1 MKRILSALA
10 ALLLLAA
17 AAPAAEGKKV
27 TIRWHGQSFFEIVS
41 SAGTRIVIDPHA
53 IEAYGRKVVSADL
66 VLLSHFH
73 VDHTR
78 TEVVE
83 NLPKAKVITGLK
95 KLDKAGRRQDWNVVN
110 EKFKDVR
117 VQTVGTFHDAMSG
130 TERGKNGVFV
140 IEVDGLRVV
149 HLGDLGH
156 LLNRSQLRK
165 IGEVDVLLIPVGGV
179 YTINGLDAQKVV
191 EQLKPK
197 RVVIPMHYGTK
208 VYDFLL
214 DLDKSHFLDE
224 QTMGEVKKFPTTN
237 ELDIDAAAPPPKEPI
252 IAVLHWEKA
261 GKAAPEGR

>member
-1 MKRILSALA
+1 MKRLVSTLA
-10 ALLLLAA
+10 ALLLFAA
-17 AAPAAEGKKV
+17 AGPAAEGKKV
-27 TIRWHGQSFFEIVS
+27 TLRWHGQSFFEIVS

-83 NLPKAKVITGLK
+83 NLPQAKVLTGLK
-95 KLDKAGRRQDWNVVN
+95 KLDKDGKRQDWNVVN

-117 VQTVGTFHDAMSG
+117 VQTVGTYHDAEAG
-130 TERGKNGVFV
+130 IQRGKNGVFI
-140 IEVDGLRVV
+140 IEVDGLRIV

-156 LLNRSQLRK
+156 TLNRSQLRK

-191 EQLKPK
+191 EQVKPK
-197 RVVIPMHYGTK
+197 RYVIPMHYGTK

-214 DLDKSHFLDE
+214 DLDKSHFLDD
-224 QTMGEVKKFPTTN
+224 QTMGTVEKFPRTN
-237 ELDIDAAAPPPKEPI
+237 ELVIDAAAAPPKEPV
-252 IAVLHWEKA
+252 IAILHWEKA
-261 GKAAPEGR
+261 K

>member
-1 MKRILSALA
+1 MKRVLSALA
-10 ALLLLAA
+10 ALLLFAA
-17 AAPAAEGKKV
+17 AGGAAEGKKV
-27 TIRWHGQSFFEIVS
+27 TVRWHGQSFFEIIS

-53 IEAYGRKVVSADL
+53 IDAYGRKLVSADL

-73 VDHTR
+73 VDHTH

-95 KLDKAGRRQDWNVVN
+95 KLDKDGKRQEWNVVN

-117 VQTVGTFHDAMSG
+117 VQTVGTYHDAMSG
-130 TERGKNGVFV
+130 TERGLNAAFI
-140 IEVDGLRVV
+140 IEVDGLRIV

-156 LLNRSQLRK
+156 TLNRSQLRK
-165 IGEVDVLLIPVGGV
+165 MGEVDVLLIPVGGV

-191 EQLKPK
+191 EQVKPK
-197 RVVIPMHYGTK
+197 RYVIPMHYGTK

-224 QTMGEVKKFPTTN
+224 QTMGTVEKFPKTN
-237 ELDIDAAAPPPKEPI
+237 ELVIDASAAPPKEPV
-252 IAVLHWEKA
+252 IAILHWEKV
-261 GKAAPEGR
+261 K

>member
-1 MKRILSALA
+1 MKRLLTALA

-27 TIRWHGQSFFEIVS
+27 TIRWHDQSFFEIIT

-73 VDHTR
+73 NDHTR

-95 KLDKAGRRQDWNVVN
+95 KLDKDGRRQDWNVVN

-117 VQTVGTFHDAMSG
+117 VQTVGTYHDAMSG
-130 TERGKNGVFV
+130 TERGKNGAFV
-140 IEVDGLRVV
+140 IEADGLRIV

-156 LLNRSQLRK
+156 KLSDAQLK
-165 IGEVDVLLIPVGGV
+165 AIGEVDILMIPVGGV

-197 RVVIPMHYGTK
+197 RYIIPMHYGTK

-237 ELDIDAAAPPPKEPI
+237 ELVIDASAPPPKEPI
-252 IAVLHWEKA
+252 IAILHWEKV
-261 GKAAPEGR
+261 GKAR

>member
-1 MKRILSALA
+1 MKRLLSTLA
-10 ALLLLAA
+10 ALLLFAA
-17 AAPAAEGKKV
+17 AGPAAEGKKV

-41 SAGTRIVIDPHA
+41 SAGTRVVIDPHA

-78 TEVVE
+78 TEVID

-95 KLDKAGRRQDWNVVN
+95 KLDKDGKRQDWNVVN

-117 VQTVGTFHDAMSG
+117 VQTVGTYHDGMSG

-140 IEVDGLRVV
+140 IEVDGLRIV

-156 LLNRSQLRK
+156 TLNRSQLRK

-191 EQLKPK
+191 EQIKPK
-197 RVVIPMHYGTK
+197 RYILPMHYGTK
-208 VYDFLL
+208 AFTDLL
-214 DLDKSHFLDE
+214 GPDEFLDE
-224 QTMGEVKKFPTTN
+224 QKTVQKLPSNTLTVKTDSKP
-237 ELDIDAAAPPPKEPI
+237 AEPVI
-252 IAVLHWEKA
+252 VLPDWK
-261 GKAAPEGR
+261 

>member
-1 MKRILSALA
+1 MKRLLSALA

-78 TEVVE
+78 TEVIE
-83 NLPKAKVITGLK
+83 NLDKAKVITGLK
-95 KLDKAGRRQDWNVVN
+95 KLDKDGLRQDWNVVN

-117 VQTVGTFHDAMSG
+117 VQTVGTYHDAESG
-130 TERGKNGVFV
+130 TKRGKNGVFV
-140 IEVDGLRVV
+140 IEVDGLRIV

-156 LLNRSQLRK
+156 TLNRSQLRK
-165 IGEVDVLLIPVGGV
+165 IGAVDVLLVPIGGV

-191 EQLKPK
+191 EQIKPK
-197 RVVIPMHYGTK
+197 RCIIPMHYGTK

-214 DLDKSHFLDE
+214 DLDKSHFLDD
-224 QTMGEVKKFPTTN
+224 QMMGEVKKFPRTN
-237 ELDIDAAAPPPKEPI
+237 ELVIDAAAPPPTAPL
-252 IAVLHWEKA
+252 IAILHWEKA
-261 GKAAPEGR
+261 K